1 MFCMLK
7 KKYIMLM
14 FQNITQIMKNKLFF
28 FTTCESLHEL
38 EADHR
43 GGSRTAKT
51 SGTELLVEIVNS
63 FYQWMDIYII
73 KDYNKLIV
81 QDLWQAHHKS
91 FQ

>member
-28 FTTCESLHEL
+28 CTTCESLHEL

-43 GGSRTAKT
+43 GGSRTAMT

-63 FYQWMDIYII
+63 FYQWT
-73 KDYNKLIV
+73 IV
-81 QDLWQAHHKS
+81 TKFSVSDVGTVPPEYTGLDDKA
-91 FQ
+91 F